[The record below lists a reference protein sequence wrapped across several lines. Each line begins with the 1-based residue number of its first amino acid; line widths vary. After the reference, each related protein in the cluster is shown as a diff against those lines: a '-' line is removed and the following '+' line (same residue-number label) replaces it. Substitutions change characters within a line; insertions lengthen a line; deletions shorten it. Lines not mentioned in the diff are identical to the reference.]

1 MGNRLHKM
9 VAPDDIGVD
18 GYVKNIFH
26 KVICLDEITS
36 IPIFGENQNQNQ
48 NHTHTHTH
56 THTHNHDIKGSIK
69 CLNCNMETQYIC
81 VNAWRHDN
89 LQNICIHCA
98 TNYTSV
104 LE

>member
-36 IPIFGENQNQNQ
+36 IPIFGKNH
-48 NHTHTHTH
+48 NHTHTHT
-56 THTHNHDIKGSIK
+56 HDIKGSIK
-69 CLNCNMETQYIC
+69 CLNCNLETQYIC
-81 VNAWRHDN
+81 ENAWRHDN

>member
-36 IPIFGENQNQNQ
+36 IPIFGKNH
-48 NHTHTHTH
+48 NHTHTHT
-56 THTHNHDIKGSIK
+56 HDIKGSIK
-69 CLNCNMETQYIC
+69 CLNCNLETQYIC
-81 VNAWRHDN
+81 ENAWRHDN

-98 TNYTSV
+98 TNYTSI

>member
-1 MGNRLHKM
+1 MGNRLHTM
-9 VAPDDIGVD
+9 VVPDDIGVD

-36 IPIFGENQNQNQ
+36 IPIFGEN
-48 NHTHTHTH
+48 H

-81 VNAWRHDN
+81 VNAWIRDN

-104 LE
+104 LESTYSIRS